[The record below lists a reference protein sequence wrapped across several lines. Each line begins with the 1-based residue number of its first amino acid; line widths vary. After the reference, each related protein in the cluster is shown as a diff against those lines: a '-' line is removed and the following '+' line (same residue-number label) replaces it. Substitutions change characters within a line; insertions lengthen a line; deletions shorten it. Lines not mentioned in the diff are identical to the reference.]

1 MIPQFVIKCT
11 FYSLLQRLCTRR
23 GKYQLNS
30 FVMIVQLPELLVLLV
45 FIVFG
50 YKQFSFYQVYIL
62 APNFVFSV
70 WIWFDL
76 TIKTLTHVYFRTAW
90 LTKHLKVTFKTSL
103 QKPWKPFYESG
114 NNFNTDRVGGTA
126 VLAWKLGRSHLI

>member
-11 FYSLLQRLCTRR
+11 FYSLLQRLCTRK

-62 APNFVFSV
+62 APNFVFLFGS
-70 WIWFDL
+70 DL
-76 TIKTLTHVYFRTAW
+76 I
-90 LTKHLKVTFKTSL
+90 
-103 QKPWKPFYESG
+103 
-114 NNFNTDRVGGTA
+114 
-126 VLAWKLGRSHLI
+126 